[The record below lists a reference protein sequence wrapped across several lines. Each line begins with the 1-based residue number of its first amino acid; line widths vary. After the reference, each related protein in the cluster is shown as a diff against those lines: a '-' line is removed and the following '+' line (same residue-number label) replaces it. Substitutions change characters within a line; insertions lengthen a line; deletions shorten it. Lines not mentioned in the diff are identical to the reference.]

1 MFVFQPVCTF
11 LYVDRS
17 IDRSIDWLMRLVL
30 FQIIYHRLQG
40 NNKFMLLS
48 SDGLFDF
55 LNEDSASKL
64 VIEHM
69 GGRRALQPFVV
80 APNSGVTLGELNVRL
95 KKRMIAQAKKPDDA
109 NVATHVI
116 RHALGRT
123 EIGLDMSKLSRALS
137 ASVEEARYQRDDM
150 TVQVVFFD
158 TDYLR
163 MFSPMEPSV
172 GSAKPQ

>member
-1 MFVFQPVCTF
+1 VVASSRKVSIFFFSNANF
-11 LYVDRS
+11 L
-17 IDRSIDWLMRLVL
+17 
-30 FQIIYHRLQG
+30 QIIHHRLQG

-55 LNEDSASKL
+55 LDEESASKL

-69 GGRRALQPFVV
+69 GGRRALQPFAV
-80 APNSGVTLGELNVRL
+80 AANSGVTLGELNVRL
-95 KKRMIAQAKKPDDA
+95 KKRMIAQARKPDDA

-116 RHALGRT
+116 RHALGGT
-123 EIGLDMSKLSRALS
+123 EIGLDIGKLSRALS

-158 TDYLR
+158 SDYLR
-163 MFSPMEPSV
+163 MFSPMETSV
-172 GSAKPQ
+172 GSLKPQ